1 LQKNAHQ
8 PYDKFRPTCRS
19 LSPEIKMMMAKPLF
33 VIFTVACCVISPSA
47 SAAARSAS
55 AVLINASGTTVGT
68 ASLQQAPEG
77 VLIRIEV
84 WNLPPGAHGIH
95 LHSVGK
101 CTPDFKAAGGHINP
115 HKRAHG
121 LLNPDGPDRGDLPN
135 LFVSAG
141 GTGKAEFFTTRV
153 SLTTGTAP
161 LLDEDG
167 SAFIIHEHADDH
179 MTQPIGGAAGRIACG
194 VINTM

>member
-1 LQKNAHQ
+1 
-8 PYDKFRPTCRS
+8 
-19 LSPEIKMMMAKPLF
+19 MMVKPLL
-33 VIFTVACCVISPSA
+33 VIFTAVYCVIASSTASAAGSA
-47 SAAARSAS
+47 SAE
-55 AVLINASGTTVGT
+55 LINASGASVGKAT
-68 ASLQQAPEG
+68 LQQAPSG

-95 LHSVGK
+95 LHAVGK
-101 CTPDFKAAGGHINP
+101 CSPDFKAAGGHINP
-115 HKRAHG
+115 HQRPHG

-135 LFVSAG
+135 LFVGAG
-141 GTGKAEFFTTRV
+141 ATGKTEFFTTRV

-167 SAFIIHEHADDH
+167 SAFIIHENADDH

-194 VINTM
+194 VIKAM

>member
-1 LQKNAHQ
+1 
-8 PYDKFRPTCRS
+8 
-19 LSPEIKMMMAKPLF
+19 MMLKPLLVLF
-33 VIFTVACCVISPSA
+33 MAACCVIAPFTA
-47 SAAARSAS
+47 SAATSANAELISAS
-55 AVLINASGTTVGT
+55 GASVGKAT
-68 ASLQQAPEG
+68 LQQGPGG

-101 CTPDFKAAGGHINP
+101 CSPDFKAAGGHINP
-115 HKRAHG
+115 HKRSHG

-135 LFVSAG
+135 LYVSAG
-141 GTGKAEFFTTRV
+141 ATGKAEFFTTRV
-153 SLTTGTAP
+153 SLMMGTAP

-167 SAFIIHEHADDH
+167 SAFIIHENADDH

-194 VINTM
+194 VIKAM